1 MKRKISC
8 PSCGVNLKPDAY
20 YCDYCGTFF
29 EKKQNQIESEQLKR
43 INADHNQHELDRYD
57 MPREDHVYENDR
69 FENQKFENEKF
80 ESQFEENEVSYVK
93 PQTEDM
99 TDKEIDATWNIQ
111 NSKLNNML
119 RQYNMSSGIFG
130 FVIFSIIAFVMFS
143 GAMVEAPFL
152 PIIGIIIIGS
162 FGNRHKTKKQA
173 LEKLYNS
180 GYYQKAYD
188 LLQTMKNTSLKAAVI
203 KQQILLNFYR
213 LNNEAEARFL
223 ILQLKKI
230 NVPLDGNITKIARE
244 LGV

>member
-1 MKRKISC
+1 
-8 PSCGVNLKPDAY
+8 
-20 YCDYCGTFF
+20 
-29 EKKQNQIESEQLKR
+29 
-43 INADHNQHELDRYD
+43 